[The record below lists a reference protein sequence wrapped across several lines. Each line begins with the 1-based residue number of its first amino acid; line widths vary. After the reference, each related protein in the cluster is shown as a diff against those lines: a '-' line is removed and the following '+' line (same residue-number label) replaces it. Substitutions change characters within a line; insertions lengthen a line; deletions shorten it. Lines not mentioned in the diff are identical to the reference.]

1 MISRTN
7 HQTIGR
13 DQISEFSLG
22 VARGSVAANGD
33 MTQTHVTNGPVLG
46 VDDIVFAL
54 GGWHDGDG
62 PLYRKLAARL
72 RSLLEQG
79 VIVTGSTLPPERRL
93 AAKLAVSRN
102 TVSAAYAELRLDGW
116 IDAHQG
122 SATTVTASSF
132 SPVGAHRSSPL
143 FATLLREHPD
153 VVDLSVAVPDAA
165 PIVREIAGNTSQHF
179 KSTNAITSGHG
190 YYPQG
195 YPPLR
200 ERLAGILTEHGLPT
214 DPDELLI
221 TGGAQ
226 QAISIAIRSLT
237 RPGDTI
243 AVEELSFPG
252 ALDAV
257 ALSGAATLAL
267 PMTPEGVDLEALE
280 RAVRT
285 RQPRLLY
292 VIPTFH
298 NPTTANM
305 SLPDRKRLASI
316 ISTYGLTTI
325 DDMVLSDLDYLD
337 VDNRPLAA
345 IAPQAPIISVGSL
358 TKVYWGGLRIG
369 WLRANRTLVRY
380 LTGVKASLD
389 LGSSALSQ
397 RVAHVLL
404 EHHRDTALWRN
415 RQVKASLDACSDAL
429 RNHVP
434 EWQWSAPT
442 GGPHI
447 WIELP
452 DTLAL
457 PFSQRLLRNG
467 VAVVAGPLLA
477 ARAGAGEHHIRIPLY
492 RTPEVLVAAIE
503 EMARVWKSTPD

>member
-1 MISRTN
+1 MCQSFNNWPLISRTN

-237 RPGDTI
+237 RAWGHHRRRRVELPGR
-243 AVEELSFPG
+243 S
-252 ALDAV
+252 
-257 ALSGAATLAL
+257 
-267 PMTPEGVDLEALE
+267 
-280 RAVRT
+280 RRC
-285 RQPRLLY
+285 
-292 VIPTFH
+292 
-298 NPTTANM
+298 
-305 SLPDRKRLASI
+305 
-316 ISTYGLTTI
+316 
-325 DDMVLSDLDYLD
+325 
-337 VDNRPLAA
+337 
-345 IAPQAPIISVGSL
+345 GSL
-358 TKVYWGGLRIG
+358 GRGHIG
-369 WLRANRTLVRY
+369 
-380 LTGVKASLD
+380 
-389 LGSSALSQ
+389 
-397 RVAHVLL
+397 
-404 EHHRDTALWRN
+404 TADD
-415 RQVKASLDACSDAL
+415 S
-429 RNHVP
+429 
-434 EWQWSAPT
+434 
-442 GGPHI
+442 
-447 WIELP
+447 
-452 DTLAL
+452 
-457 PFSQRLLRNG
+457 
-467 VAVVAGPLLA
+467 
-477 ARAGAGEHHIRIPLY
+477 
-492 RTPEVLVAAIE
+492 
-503 EMARVWKSTPD
+503 